1 MLSRMTVTR
10 GCRASIAAGLLVMAG
25 ASLAACT
32 GSDDNPAS
40 SPRSTAAASR
50 LVDPLVT
57 VNDVDS
63 EVNQDDGGAPVLHE
77 EGTGPTTFTIDRP
90 ADAHSIRFFVSCTP
104 HHTFKVTMGE
114 FYAGD
119 CGRVINSSGKIPFDA
134 KNAKLS
140 VFLDVPRGVDFWI
153 LGLPV

>member
-1 MLSRMTVTR
+1 MLSRMLMRR
-10 GCRASIAAGLLVMAG
+10 GCRASIAAGLLVMATT
-25 ASLAACT
+25 SLAACR
-32 GSDDNPAS
+32 GSDEHPDDPS
-40 SPRSTAAASR
+40 SAATSR

-57 VNDVDS
+57 VNDVGS
-63 EVNQDDGGAPVLHE
+63 TLHQDDAGAPVLHE

-104 HHTFKVTMGE
+104 DHPFKVTMGE

-119 CGRVINSSGKIPFDA
+119 CGREINSSGEIPFDA
-134 KNAKLS
+134 NKGKLS
-140 VFLDVPRGVDFWI
+140 VVLDVPPGVDFWI